1 MDVEIFLPSNEHILV
16 DYINKNSG
24 VVVEEFGKEKEILLF

>member
-24 VVVEEFGKEKEILLF
+24 VVVEEFREEKEISLF

>member
-1 MDVEIFLPSNEHILV
+1 MDVEIFLPSNEHILA

-24 VVVEEFGKEKEILLF
+24 VVVEEFGKENEIALF

>member
-24 VVVEEFGKEKEILLF
+24 VVVEEFGKEKEISLF